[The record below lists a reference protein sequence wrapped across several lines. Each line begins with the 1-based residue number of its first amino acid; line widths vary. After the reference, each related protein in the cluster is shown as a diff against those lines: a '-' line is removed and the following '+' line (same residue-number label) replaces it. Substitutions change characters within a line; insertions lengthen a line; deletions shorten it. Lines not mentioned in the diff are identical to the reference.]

1 VLRPSSASREGEEGA
16 DRGRV
21 EDRLST
27 AERPA
32 SFGRRVARFRSSHAS
47 WIRAT
52 CYAASIALLLGT
64 WQALGHSFGVLF
76 VPFTTTMR
84 RLWELLYGGPLLDAL
99 VVSGKL
105 YLVTLG
111 ISIVVGVTTGL
122 LLARIRLFSAAFEP
136 YIYILYATPTISL
149 VPFVSVTFGFEFWS
163 RVLVAVLISI
173 FPILLG
179 VMEGARSIPR
189 HYLDVAALFGSTE
202 RQLWRDV
209 VVPYVVPYAMTGIKQ
224 SIALAMAGT
233 LVAEFFLNP
242 DGVAAVL
249 LQGTTTLDSASVL
262 AVTVFVA
269 ALAVGLVGVGELIER
284 RLVRWRHTAVG

>member
-1 VLRPSSASREGEEGA
+1 MSERLRI
-16 DRGRV
+16 
-21 EDRLST
+21 T
-27 AERPA
+27 AGSEV
-32 SFGRRVARFRSSHAS
+32 FGRRIERL
-47 WIRAT
+47 RAT
-52 CYAASIALLLGT
+52 ATSRNRAACYALSIVLLLGV
-64 WQALGHSFGVLF
+64 WQALGRSFGILF
-76 VPFTTTMR
+76 VPFTTTMG
-84 RLWELLYGGPLLDAL
+84 RLWELLYDGPLLPAL
-99 VVSGKL
+99 AVSGKL
-105 YLVTLG
+105 YGVTLG
-111 ISIVVGVTTGL
+111 ISIVLGVSIGL
-122 LLARIRLFSAAFEP
+122 ALARIKLLAAAFEP

-149 VPFVSVTFGFEFWS
+149 VPFVSVTFGFEFGS

-189 HYLDVAALFGSTE
+189 QHLDVAAIFGSSE

-209 VVPYVVPYAMTGIKQ
+209 IVPYVTPYAMTGIKQ

-249 LQGTTTLDSASVL
+249 LQGTSMIDSASVL

-269 ALAVGLVGVGELIER
+269 ALAVVLVSIGELIER